1 MKTNK
6 LQTSTTK
13 QKKKS
18 EGGTL
23 EALAVIGALYL
34 LASFI
39 LR

>member
-13 QKKKS
+13 QKRKS

>member
-6 LQTSTTK
+6 VQTSTTR
-13 QKKKS
+13 KKKRS

-23 EALAVIGALYL
+23 EALAFFGALYL
-34 LASFI
+34 LASFV

>member
-13 QKKKS
+13 QKQKS